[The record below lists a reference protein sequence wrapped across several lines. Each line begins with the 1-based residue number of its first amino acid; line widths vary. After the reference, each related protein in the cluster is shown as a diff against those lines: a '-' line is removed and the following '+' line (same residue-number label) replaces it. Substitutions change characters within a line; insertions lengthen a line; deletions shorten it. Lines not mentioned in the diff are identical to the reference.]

1 MYCGA
6 PFATISEMAR
16 GTPHARKHRERRGLV
31 EGPAKGFPEGSILR
45 NVENCL
51 LRVAEGR
58 MGESIETRRVGS
70 IFMKRR
76 AKHPEN
82 ERLEAAKA
90 AREAGKCFAASAR
103 DARYA
108 LKSSLEHCAGVAFA
122 LAALLD
128 PAPAQGCVRMRAGK
142 VNEIAGD
149 HFFAAMET
157 GPQPWR
163 AAEYAR
169 RQFERAK
176 ELGGDAFVLDAKIS
190 ACGKMAKELRDLRND
205 LRMMDLY

>member
-1 MYCGA
+1 M
-6 PFATISEMAR
+6 SEMAR
-16 GTPHARKHRERRGLV
+16 DTHARRHRGRRGLV

-51 LRVAEGR
+51 LRVAERR

-70 IFMKRR
+70 IFMKHR
-76 AKHPEN
+76 AKHPVN
-82 ERLEAAKA
+82 ERLEAARA
-90 AREAGKCFAASAR
+90 AREAGKCFAASAI

-108 LKSSLEHCAGVAFA
+108 LRSSLEHCAGVAFA

-128 PAPAQGCVRMRAGK
+128 PTGSAQGYVRMRAGK
-142 VNEIAGD
+142 ANEIAGD

-157 GPQPWR
+157 DPQPWR

-176 ELGGDAFVLDAKIS
+176 ELGGDASVLDAKIA
-190 ACGKMAKELRDLRND
+190 ACGERAKELRDLRVD